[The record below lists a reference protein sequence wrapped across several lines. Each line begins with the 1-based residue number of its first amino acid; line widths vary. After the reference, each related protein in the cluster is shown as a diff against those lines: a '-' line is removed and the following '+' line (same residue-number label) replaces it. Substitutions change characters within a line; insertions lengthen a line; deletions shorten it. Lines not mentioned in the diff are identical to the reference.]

1 MKSVRNVMILAL
13 MLGGAFVAL
22 SPQRRRAAAE
32 KLAAARRLVARKFAD
47 REARAGSC
55 ATETWDN
62 EGGAAVG
69 GGAELR

>member
-1 MKSVRNVMILAL
+1 MQSVRNVVILVL
-13 MLGGAFVAL
+13 MLGCAFVAL
-22 SPQRRRAAAE
+22 SPKRRRAAAE
-32 KLAAARRLVARKFAD
+32 KLAAARRLVARKFTD
-47 REARAGSC
+47 REARAGRL